1 MSTMPPTSPKTARP
15 VRTARAGVSIAAAL
29 AALASAPAAH
39 ALTPADVFA
48 KVSDSVW
55 VVRTYDKEGLALGLG
70 SAVVIGA
77 NTLVTNCHVL
87 RKAARFTASHE
98 KTVLEGTLE
107 LWDPPRDICQFKVRD
122 LKAPAV
128 VLGSTDQLVVGQ
140 AVYAI
145 GNPKGLELTLSSG
158 LISSLRHDEQQ
169 RLADIQISAPIS
181 PGSSGGGLFD
191 DEGRLIG
198 ITSSGVVGDGV
209 QNLNFARPVDYVRE
223 LPARQAAAQARRAVA
238 AASAAAPSI
247 ATAPA
252 PSIATA
258 PAAVAATAPQAAP
271 ALALTD
277 RFPFLDDT
285 RQAAYQGFLQRTT
298 PPRACAI
305 SDNGHYACANGTRP
319 KDTSMPPDPK
329 ERALQICT
337 SKAGKPCILYVVDN
351 TVVYRPGP

>member
-1 MSTMPPTSPKTARP
+1 MSATPPTPPTMARP
-15 VRTARAGVSIAAAL
+15 ARAARAWVSIAAAL
-29 AALASAPAAH
+29 AALASAPAVH

-223 LPARQAAAQARRAVA
+223 LPARQAAAQARRAAA

-247 ATAPA
+247 AAAPA
-252 PSIATA
+252 P
-258 PAAVAATAPQAAP
+258 AVATAPQAAP
-271 ALALTD
+271 TLALTD
-277 RFPFLDDT
+277 RVPFLNDT
-285 RQAAYQGFLQRTT
+285 RQAGYQSFLQRTT

-305 SDNGHYACANGTRP
+305 SDNGHYACASGTRP
-319 KDTSMPPDPK
+319 KDTSLPADPK
-329 ERALQICT
+329 ERALQTCA
-337 SKAGKPCILYVVDN
+337 SNAGKACLLYVVDN
-351 TVVYRPGP
+351 TVVYRSAP

>member
-1 MSTMPPTSPKTARP
+1 MNMTPPTSPVIAWPARS
-15 VRTARAGVSIAAAL
+15 VRAWVSIATAL
-29 AALASAPAAH
+29 AALASAPAAR
-39 ALTPADVFA
+39 ALTPAEVFA

-55 VVRTYDKEGLALGLG
+55 LVRTYDKEGLALGLG
-70 SAVVIGA
+70 SAVVIA
-77 NTLVTNCHVL
+77 SDTLVTNCHVL
-87 RKAARFTASHE
+87 RKAARFTATHE

-128 VLGSTDQLVVGQ
+128 TMGNTDQLVVGQ
-140 AVYAI
+140 SVFAI

-158 LISSLRHDEQQ
+158 LVSSLRHDEQQ
-169 RLADIQISAPIS
+169 RLSHIQTSAPIS

-223 LPARQAAAQARRAVA
+223 LPARHAAAQAKRTVA

-247 ATAPA
+247 AAASAPTA
-252 PSIATA
+252 
-258 PAAVAATAPQAAP
+258 VTAPQPAP
-271 ALALTD
+271 TLALTD
-277 RFPFLDDT
+277 RVPFLDDT
-285 RQAAYQGFLQRTT
+285 RQARYQSFLQRTT

-305 SDNGHYACANGTRP
+305 SDNGHFGCANGMRP
-319 KDTSMPPDPK
+319 KDPSLPADPK
-329 ERALQICT
+329 ERALQNCANF
-337 SKAGKPCILYVVDN
+337 AGKPCTLYVIDN
-351 TVVYRPGP
+351 TVVYKPGP

>member
-1 MSTMPPTSPKTARP
+1 MSATPPTSPPTAR
-15 VRTARAGVSIAAAL
+15 VARAARAWVSIAAAL
-29 AALASAPAAH
+29 AALASTPAAR

-70 SAVVIGA
+70 SAVVIGT

-128 VLGSTDQLVVGQ
+128 ALGNTDQLVVGQ
-140 AVYAI
+140 SVYAI

-223 LPARQAAAQARRAVA
+223 LPARQAAAQAKRAA

-247 ATAPA
+247 AAAPA
-252 PSIATA
+252 P
-258 PAAVAATAPQAAP
+258 AVVTAPQAAP
-271 ALALTD
+271 TTALTD
-277 RFPFLDDT
+277 RVPFLNDT
-285 RQAAYQGFLQRTT
+285 RQAGYQSFLQRTT

-305 SDNGHYACANGTRP
+305 SDNGHYACASGTRP
-319 KDTSMPPDPK
+319 KDTSLPTDPK
-329 ERALQICT
+329 ERALQTCT
-337 SKAGKPCILYVVDN
+337 NNARKACILYVVDN
-351 TVVYRPGP
+351 TVVYRSAP